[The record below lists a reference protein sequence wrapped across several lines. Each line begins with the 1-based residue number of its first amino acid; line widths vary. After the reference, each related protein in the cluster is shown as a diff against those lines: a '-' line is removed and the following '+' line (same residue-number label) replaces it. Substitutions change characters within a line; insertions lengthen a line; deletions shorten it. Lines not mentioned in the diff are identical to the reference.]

1 MENDEL
7 KDDSWKK
14 LTSALTWRDVLARYM
29 NAAQRVKDFTEAN
42 QQMEPIPVELAHAI
56 GGLTTSYA
64 GLRKII
70 NDPSRYDELASPEM
84 AECVLSL
91 AGRIL
96 RDLPEQPIAKGAA

>member
-1 MENDEL
+1 MEPDIVL
-7 KDDSWKK
+7 DDSYNK
-14 LTSALTWRDVLARYM
+14 LLASLTWREVLARFM
-29 NAAQRVKDFTEAN
+29 TAAQRVKDFTEAN
-42 QQMEPIPVELAHAI
+42 KNMEPIPVELAHAI

-96 RDLPEQPIAKGAA
+96 RDIIEQPIAKGAA

>member
-1 MENDEL
+1 MEN
-7 KDDSWKK
+7 DSWKK

-29 NAAQRVKDFTEAN
+29 TATQRVKDFTEAN
-42 QQMEPIPVELAHAI
+42 PKMEPIPVELAHAI
-56 GGLTTSYA
+56 GGLTTVYV

-96 RDLPEQPIAKGAA
+96 RDLPEQEKAGAA

>member
-1 MENDEL
+1 MEPL
-7 KDDSWKK
+7 VDDSWKQ
-14 LTSALTWRDVLARYM
+14 LTSSLTWRSVLERWMTAT
-29 NAAQRVKDFTEAN
+29 QRVKDFTEAN
-42 QQMEPIPVELAHAI
+42 PKMEPIPVELAHAI
-56 GGLTTSYA
+56 GGLTTVYV

-96 RDLPEQPIAKGAA
+96 RDLEKPLAKGAA

>member
-1 MENDEL
+1 MENEEI
-7 KDDSWKK
+7 DDSWKK
-14 LTSALTWRDVLARYM
+14 LTSAMTWRDILARYLE
-29 NAAQRVKDFTEAN
+29 ASQRVKDFTEAN
-42 QQMEPIPVELAHAI
+42 PKMEPIPVELAHAI
-56 GGLTTSYA
+56 GGLTTVYV

>member
-7 KDDSWKK
+7 KDDSWKQ

-29 NAAQRVKDFTEAN
+29 TATQRVKDFTEAN
-42 QQMEPIPVELAHAI
+42 PKMEPIPVELAHAI

-70 NDPSRYDELASPEM
+70 NDPSRHDERAEPAMS
-84 AECVLSL
+84 ECVLSL
-91 AGRIL
+91 ASRIEREL
-96 RDLPEQPIAKGAA
+96 QPLPQVPS